1 MAKRRHKPRVM
12 VDASIIFA
20 AVGWKRWPYYVLKHA
35 AAGDF
40 QLVLCEQIIDEVMEE
55 IAAKLPDRASQFR
68 RLLPSLKPEISP
80 EPTTKQITRNK
91 GLLPDPEDVP
101 IALAAINARVDYF
114 VSEDK
119 HFTQKSA
126 RTARLHQRLNIMLS
140 GTFLRE
146 VMKWTS
152 EQLEEVRARER

>member
-1 MAKRRHKPRVM
+1 
-12 VDASIIFA
+12 VDANILFA
-20 AVGWKRWPYYVLKHA
+20 AVGWRRWPYYVLKHA

-40 QLVLCEQIIDEVMEE
+40 HLVLSRRIIEEATEE
-55 IAAKLPDRASQFR
+55 IAAKLPDQTAPFR
-68 RLLPSLKPEISP
+68 RLLAILKPEVAP
-80 EPTTKQITRNK
+80 EPTEKQISRNR

-119 HFTQKSA
+119 HFTQKSEQ
-126 RTARLHQRLNIMLS
+126 TAALHQRLNIMLS

-146 VMKWTS
+146 VMQWTG
-152 EQLEEVRARER
+152 EQLDEVRVRNE